1 MFPTNSLLFR
11 PIPASAFQKHRAGL
25 QGKIDLH
32 PPVYHTPLP
41 LLNRGRIHT
50 IGTATEPE
58 GVSHVQKGLYR
69 KQSGRGA
76 ECVWGLHEPCS
87 RRYKRFAKAL
97 LNRQTRRNRTQLTA
111 AIEPTTKGE
120 RIMSD
125 YYIKGTTKAGEPVTL
140 PIEPDSVYTHCP
152 DCGREHT
159 VDIVDLAAAGDF
171 DLYGS
176 AIYCHE
182 CADKRRRAA
191 PNT

>member
-1 MFPTNSLLFR
+1 M
-11 PIPASAFQKHRAGL
+11 
-25 QGKIDLH
+25 QGKKELH
-32 PPVYHTPLP
+32 SPVYRIPLP
-41 LLNRGRIHT
+41 LSNRGEDPT
-50 IGTATEPE
+50 IRTATEPE
-58 GVSHVQKGLYR
+58 GVRHVQKGLYR

-125 YYIKGTTKAGEPVTL
+125 YYVKGTTKAGEPVTL